1 VQNSCRASGG
11 PWRGGSSPTTGCCCG
26 PSWTTSTSWRG
37 PSRRWTR
44 RWSGPSPPFA
54 PQLETIPGVRRTTAA
69 TLLAELGADLGVFA
83 SAKHLASWAGV
94 CPGNRQSGGRRLSG
108 RTTRGNVWLRGALGE
123 IAWAAIRIRG
133 TSFGDRFRR
142 LARHRGV
149 QKAVVAVIHHLLA
162 VIYAVL
168 TDRTAY
174 RELGEDY
181 LARQDPERAARRNVQ
196 QLERLGY
203 RVALSP
209 AT

>member
-1 VQNSCRASGG
+1 LPSQRRALEGRVKPHHRLLLRALLDHVDFLEG
-11 PWRGGSSPTTGCCCG
+11 ALEALDAEVERAFA
-26 PSWTTSTSWRG
+26 
-37 PSRRWTR
+37 
-44 RWSGPSPPFA
+44 PFA